1 MENKFSANDAL
12 ILLAEHNVIEDAQ
25 EWIGMRGKDGEDLE
39 YINGVHDMAKKL
51 MEVFADG

>member
-1 MENKFSANDAL
+1 MENKVSANDVL

-25 EWIGMRGKDGEDLE
+25 EWLGTRDKDSEDLE
-39 YINGVHDMAKKL
+39 YLNGVHDMAKKL

>member
-1 MENKFSANDAL
+1 MANKVSANDVL
-12 ILLAEHNVIEDAQ
+12 ILLTEHQVIEDAQ
-25 EWIGMRGKDGEDLE
+25 EWLGLREKDGEDIE